1 MAGRYKK
8 GETSPHKRKEQAF
21 KKLCIKNKLQALLDS
36 KKDKYAFICLHQ
48 FRNHKRNKIS
58 LDSILKWTEPDC
70 DIFPVSYGTLNKYPV
85 LKGEL
90 ESALGIYNTEVYAK
104 KLDKT
109 KGRRKDKR
117 STTGLSK
124 DELKEKV
131 LDVANENQMLLN
143 NCITIYRMYMDLK
156 STIPE
161 AEQNEVYYQKMLKRH
176 AKGLKRFNLQLVVD
190 NENE

>member
-21 KKLCIKNKLQALLDS
+21 KKSCIKNKLQALLDS
-36 KKDKYAFICLHQ
+36 KEDKFSYICLNKL
-48 FRNHKRNKIS
+48 RNPKRNKIS
-58 LDSILKWTEPDC
+58 LDNILEWEEPDC
-70 DIFPVSYGTLNKYPV
+70 DIYPVSYGTLNKYPV

-90 ESALGIYNTEVYAK
+90 ESALGTYNAEVYAK

-161 AEQNEVYYQKMLKRH
+161 AEQNEVYYQRMLKRH

-190 NENE
+190 NENL

>member
-1 MAGRYKK
+1 M
-8 GETSPHKRKEQAF
+8 
-21 KKLCIKNKLQALLDS
+21 LQALLDS
-36 KKDKYAFICLHQ
+36 KKDKYALLCLHQ

-58 LDSILKWTEPDC
+58 LGSILKWTEPDC
-70 DIFPVSYGTLNKYPV
+70 DIFPVSYGTLNKYPE
-85 LKGEL
+85 LKEEL
-90 ESALGIYNTEVYAK
+90 ENALDAYNIEVYTK
-104 KLDKT
+104 KIDKK

-124 DELKEKV
+124 DELKDKV

-161 AEQNEVYYQKMLKRH
+161 AEQNEVHYQKVLKRH

-190 NENE
+190 NESE